1 MKDTIKE
8 KALLVR
14 DFILAHGKIVFPIF
28 LIAVVALTV
37 VLALRERNPRVS
49 ETVDNG
55 TDVQLTVSD
64 GNTDATAGIE
74 VPDVPFEENAYPEV
88 NALILAY
95 FNAMAE
101 GDADTIESLQGS
113 LDNMERIK
121 IVELGKYIESYP
133 GVVIY
138 TKPGPIDNSFIAI
151 AYTTVILSYYPEDYL
166 PGYMTFY
173 ICPKEEGGYY
183 INQENES
190 EEVLEYIRKVMAQDD
205 VVELCNRITVECND
219 IYLAKPELLNYMA
232 EVEQQVKTAAG
243 EILAQQQVSSGDVAS
258 AGDGTTVSGGDVSVS
273 GGDGTQDPATE
284 PEPAGPIYAA
294 ALDNVNVRSS
304 DSVTADKLGRVTAG
318 SRVRII
324 EQLVNGWS
332 KIEYE
337 GAEGYIKSEYLYV
350 LESVADVEIIG
361 TVTANTKVNI
371 RSQATTDSTKVG
383 VAVAGETFDL
393 VGYEGDWCKIVYE
406 GQIAYIKTEFLNQ

>member
-14 DFILAHGKIVFPIF
+14 DFILAHGKIVFPI
-28 LIAVVALTV
+28 LLVAAVAITV
-37 VLALRERNPRVS
+37 VFALKERNPKVAEATDGNAGVELAVS
-49 ETVDNG
+49 EG
-55 TDVQLTVSD
+55 
-64 GNTDATAGIE
+64 DAAKEIE
-74 VPDVPFEENAYPEV
+74 VPNVPFEENAYPEV
-88 NALILAY
+88 NSLILSY

-133 GVVIY
+133 GVVVY
-138 TKPGPIDNSFIAI
+138 TKPGPIENSFIAI

-205 VVELCNRITVECND
+205 VVELCNRIQVECND
-219 IYLAKPELLNYMA
+219 IYLAKPELLNYMS

-258 AGDGTTVSGGDVSVS
+258 VGDTTVSGGDVSIS
-273 GGDGTQDPATE
+273 GGDVIQDPVT
-284 PEPAGPIYAA
+284 EPAGPIYAT
-294 ALDNVNVRSS
+294 ALDNVNVRTS
-304 DSVTADKLGRVTAG
+304 DSVTADKLGKVTAG
-318 SRVRII
+318 TKVKII

-337 GAEGYIKSEYLYV
+337 GKEGYIKSEYLYV
-350 LESVADVEIIG
+350 LESVADVEVIG
-361 TVTANTKVNI
+361 TVTAATKVNV
-371 RSQATTDSTKVG
+371 RSQATTDSAKLG
-383 VAVAGETFDL
+383 VAVEGESFDL
-393 VGYEGDWCKIVYE
+393 VAYEGEWCKIVYE
-406 GQIAYIKTEFLNQ
+406 GEIGYIKAEFLQQ

>member
-1 MKDTIKE
+1 MKSTIKE

-14 DFILAHGKIVFPIF
+14 DFILAHGKIVFPIL
-28 LIAVVALTV
+28 LIAAVALTV
-37 VLALRERNPRVS
+37 VFALRERNPKIAETADDGTGVELSVS
-49 ETVDNG
+49 GDNADEETG
-55 TDVQLTVSD
+55 L
-64 GNTDATAGIE
+64 E
-74 VPDVPFEENAYPEV
+74 VPNVPFEENAYPEV
-88 NALILAY
+88 NALILSY

-133 GVVIY
+133 GVIVY
-138 TKPGPIDNSFIAI
+138 TKPGPVENSFIAI

-183 INQENES
+183 INQDNES
-190 EEVLEYIRKVMAQDD
+190 EEVLEYIRQVMTQDD

-232 EVEQQVKTAAG
+232 EVEQQVKTA
-243 EILAQQQVSSGDVAS
+243 S
-258 AGDGTTVSGGDVSVS
+258 ADGTVSGGDASVS
-273 GGDGTQDPATE
+273 GGDGPQNPATE
-284 PEPAGPIYAA
+284 PEPTGPIYAA

-318 SRVRII
+318 TRVKII

-332 KIEYE
+332 KIEFE
-337 GAEGYIKSEYLYV
+337 GKEGYIKSEYLYV

-361 TVTANTKVNI
+361 TVTANTKVNV

-383 VAVAGETFDL
+383 VAVQGDTFDL
-393 VGYEGDWCKIVYE
+393 VAYEGDWCKIVYE
-406 GQIAYIKTEFLNQ
+406 GQIAYIKAEFLD

>member
-14 DFILAHGKIVFPIF
+14 DFILAHGKIVFPIL
-28 LIAVVALTV
+28 LIAAIALTV
-37 VLALRERNPRVS
+37 VFALRERNPKIT
-49 ETVDNG
+49 ET
-55 TDVQLTVSD
+55 TDDSTGVELTVSGD
-64 GNTDATAGIE
+64 NIDAETRLE
-74 VPDVPFEENAYPEV
+74 VPNVPFEENAYPEV
-88 NALILAY
+88 NALILTY

-121 IVELGKYIESYP
+121 IIELGKYIESYP
-133 GVVIY
+133 GVIVY
-138 TKPGPIDNSFIAI
+138 TKPGPIENSFIAI

-190 EEVLEYIRKVMAQDD
+190 EEVLEYIRQVMAQDD

-243 EILAQQQVSSGDVAS
+243 EILAQQQVSSGDA
-258 AGDGTTVSGGDVSVS
+258 TVSGGDVSVS
-273 GGDGTQDPATE
+273 GGDGTQDPSTE
-284 PEPAGPIYAA
+284 PEPAGPVYAA

-318 SRVRII
+318 TRVKII

-332 KIEYE
+332 KIEFE
-337 GAEGYIKSEYLYV
+337 GKEGYIKSEYLYL
-350 LESVADVEIIG
+350 LESVSDVEIIG
-361 TVTANTKVNI
+361 TVTANTKVNV

-383 VAVAGETFDL
+383 VAVQGDTFDL
-393 VGYEGDWCKIVYE
+393 VAYEGDWCKIVYE
-406 GQIAYIKTEFLNQ
+406 GQIAYIKSEFLD

>member
-1 MKDTIKE
+1 MKSTIKE

-14 DFILAHGKIVFPIF
+14 DFILAHGKIVFPIL
-28 LIAVVALTV
+28 LIAAVALTV
-37 VLALRERNPRVS
+37 VFALRERNPKITETADDGTGVELSVS
-49 ETVDNG
+49 GDNADEETG
-55 TDVQLTVSD
+55 L
-64 GNTDATAGIE
+64 E
-74 VPDVPFEENAYPEV
+74 VPNVPFEENAYPEV
-88 NALILAY
+88 NALILSY

-133 GVVIY
+133 GVIVY
-138 TKPGPIDNSFIAI
+138 TKPGPVENSFIAI

-173 ICPKEEGGYY
+173 ICPKEEGGYF
-183 INQENES
+183 INQDNES
-190 EEVLEYIRKVMAQDD
+190 EEVLEYIRQVMAQDD

-243 EILAQQQVSSGDVAS
+243 EILAHQQVSGNDAAS
-258 AGDGTTVSGGDVSVS
+258 ADGTVSGGDASVS

-284 PEPAGPIYAA
+284 PEPTGPIYAA

-318 SRVRII
+318 TRVTII

-332 KIEYE
+332 KIEFE
-337 GAEGYIKSEYLYV
+337 GEEGYIKSEYLYV

-361 TVTANTKVNI
+361 TVTANTKVNV

-383 VAVAGETFDL
+383 VAVQGDTFDL
-393 VGYEGDWCKIVYE
+393 VAYEGDWCKIVYE
-406 GQIAYIKTEFLNQ
+406 GQIAYIKAEFLE

>member
-1 MKDTIKE
+1 VKDTIKE

-28 LIAVVALTV
+28 VIAAVALTV
-37 VLALRERNPRVS
+37 VFALRERNPKIT
-49 ETVDNG
+49 ETTDDG
-55 TDVQLTVSD
+55 TGVELTVSGD
-64 GNTDATAGIE
+64 NTGEETGVI
-74 VPDVPFEENAYPEV
+74 VPNVPFEENAYPEI

-101 GDADTIESLQGS
+101 GDADTIEGLQGS

-121 IVELGKYIESYP
+121 IVELGKYIERYP
-133 GVVIY
+133 GVIVY
-138 TKPGPIDNSFIAI
+138 TKPGPVENSFIAI

-190 EEVLEYIRKVMAQDD
+190 EEVLEYIRQVMAQDD

-232 EVEQQVKTAAG
+232 EVEQQVKTSAG
-243 EILAQQQVSSGDVAS
+243 EILAHQQ
-258 AGDGTTVSGGDVSVS
+258 VSGGDVASVGDGETGGGEDASVS
-273 GGDGTQDPATE
+273 GSDGTQDPVTE
-284 PEPAGPIYAA
+284 PEPTGPIYAA

-318 SRVRII
+318 TRVKII

-332 KIEYE
+332 KIEFE
-337 GAEGYIKSEYLYV
+337 GKEGYIKSEYLYV

-361 TVTANTKVNI
+361 TVTANTKVNV

-383 VAVAGETFDL
+383 VAVQGDTFDL
-393 VGYEGDWCKIVYE
+393 VAYEGDWCKIVYE
-406 GQIAYIKTEFLNQ
+406 GQIAYIKAEFLD

>member
-1 MKDTIKE
+1 MKSTIKE

-14 DFILAHGKIVFPIF
+14 DFILAHGKIVFPIL
-28 LIAVVALTV
+28 LIAAVALTV
-37 VLALRERNPRVS
+37 VFALRERNPKIAETADDGTGVELSVS
-49 ETVDNG
+49 GDNADEETG
-55 TDVQLTVSD
+55 L
-64 GNTDATAGIE
+64 E
-74 VPDVPFEENAYPEV
+74 VPNVPFEENAYPEV
-88 NALILAY
+88 NALILSY

-133 GVVIY
+133 GVIVY
-138 TKPGPIDNSFIAI
+138 TKPGPVENSFIAI

-173 ICPKEEGGYY
+173 ICPKEEGGYF
-183 INQENES
+183 INQDNES
-190 EEVLEYIRKVMAQDD
+190 EEVLEYIRQVMAQDD

-243 EILAQQQVSSGDVAS
+243 EILAHQQVSGNDAAS
-258 AGDGTTVSGGDVSVS
+258 ADGTVSGGDASVS

-284 PEPAGPIYAA
+284 PEPTGPIYAA

-318 SRVRII
+318 TRVTII

-332 KIEYE
+332 KIEFE
-337 GAEGYIKSEYLYV
+337 GEEGYIKSEYLYV

-361 TVTANTKVNI
+361 TVTANTKVNV

-383 VAVAGETFDL
+383 VAVQGDTFDL
-393 VGYEGDWCKIVYE
+393 VAYEGDWCKIVYE
-406 GQIAYIKTEFLNQ
+406 GQIAYIKAEFLE

>member
-1 MKDTIKE
+1 MKSTIKE

-14 DFILAHGKIVFPIF
+14 DFILAHGKIVFPIL
-28 LIAVVALTV
+28 LIAAVALTV
-37 VLALRERNPRVS
+37 VFALRERNPKIAETADDGTGVELSVS
-49 ETVDNG
+49 GDNADEETG
-55 TDVQLTVSD
+55 L
-64 GNTDATAGIE
+64 E
-74 VPDVPFEENAYPEV
+74 VPNVPFEENAYPEV
-88 NALILAY
+88 NALILSY

-133 GVVIY
+133 GVIVY
-138 TKPGPIDNSFIAI
+138 TKPGPVENSFIAI

-183 INQENES
+183 INQDNES
-190 EEVLEYIRKVMAQDD
+190 EEVLEYIRQVMTQDD

-243 EILAQQQVSSGDVAS
+243 EILAHQQVSGNDAAS
-258 AGDGTTVSGGDVSVS
+258 ADGTVSGGDASVS
-273 GGDGTQDPATE
+273 GGDGPQNPATE
-284 PEPAGPIYAA
+284 PEPTGPIYAA

-318 SRVRII
+318 TRVKII

-332 KIEYE
+332 KIEFE
-337 GAEGYIKSEYLYV
+337 GKEGYIKSEYLYV

-361 TVTANTKVNI
+361 TVTANTKVNV

-383 VAVAGETFDL
+383 VAVQGDTFDL
-393 VGYEGDWCKIVYE
+393 VAYEGDWCKIVYE
-406 GQIAYIKTEFLNQ
+406 GQIAYIKAEFLD

>member
-14 DFILAHGKIVFPIF
+14 DFILAHGKIVFPI
-28 LIAVVALTV
+28 LLVAAVAITV
-37 VLALRERNPRVS
+37 VFALRERNPKVT
-49 ETVDNG
+49 EAT
-55 TDVQLTVSD
+55 D
-64 GNTDATAGIE
+64 GNTGVELAVSEGDAVKEIE
-74 VPDVPFEENAYPEV
+74 VPNVPFEENAYPEV
-88 NALILAY
+88 NNLLLAY

-113 LDNMERIK
+113 LDNMERIR
-121 IVELGKYIESYP
+121 IVELGKYIERYP
-133 GVVIY
+133 GVVVY
-138 TKPGPIDNSFIAI
+138 TKPGPAENSYLAI
-151 AYTTVILSYYPEDYL
+151 AYTTVVLSYYPEDYI
-166 PGYMTFY
+166 PGYMAFY
-173 ICPKEEGGYY
+173 ICQREDGTYY

-205 VVELCNRITVECND
+205 VVELCNRIQVECND

-258 AGDGTTVSGGDVSVS
+258 VGDATVSGGDTGVS
-273 GGDGTQDPATE
+273 GGGVTQEPVAE
-284 PEPAGPIYAA
+284 PEPSGPIYAA

-304 DSVTADKLGRVTAG
+304 DSVTADKLGKVTAG
-318 SRVRII
+318 TKVKIL

-337 GAEGYIKSEYLYV
+337 GKEGYIKSEYLYV
-350 LESVADVEIIG
+350 LESVSDVEVIG
-361 TVTANTKVNI
+361 TVTAATKVNV
-371 RSQATTDSTKVG
+371 RSMATTDSAKLG
-383 VAVAGETFDL
+383 VAVEGESFDL
-393 VGYEGDWCKIVYE
+393 VAYEGDWCKIVYE
-406 GQIAYIKTEFLNQ
+406 GQIGYIKAEFLQQ